1 MYFSSRA
8 QAGQMLAKKLVHLK
22 DQNCSIIALNDG
34 GVVVSAQ
41 IAAALNCPIMML
53 MAEPILAP
61 GEPEA
66 VASINQ
72 AGGYTYNKSYTE
84 GEIEEFD
91 MEYHQTFEQSKL
103 DKLNTMHRL
112 LGRNSIIRRDLL
124 RRRTIILVSDGFDS
138 SFPLDSVVDY
148 LKSTKIK
155 RLVIATPLATVNVI
169 DRMHIMADE
178 QVCLSVI
185 GNYIATD
192 HYYEDNTMPS
202 HETIIETIQN
212 IVQNWKS

>member
-8 QAGQMLAKKLVHLK
+8 QAGQLLAKKLAHLK
-22 DQNCSIIALNDG
+22 DQNCAIIALNDG
-34 GVVVSAQ
+34 GVVVGTQ
-41 IAAALNCPIMML
+41 IAAALNCVIMML
-53 MAEPILAP
+53 MTEPILAP

-72 AGGYTYNKSYTE
+72 EGGYTYNKTYTD

-112 LGRNSIIRRDLL
+112 LGKHSIIRRDLL
-124 RRRTIILVSDGFDS
+124 RRRTVILVSDGFNS
-138 SFPLDSVVDY
+138 SFPLDSVTDY

-155 RLVIATPLATVNVI
+155 KLIIASPLATVNVI
-169 DRMHIMADE
+169 DRMHILADE

-185 GNYIATD
+185 GNYISTN

-202 HETIIETIQN
+202 HETIIETVQK
-212 IVQNWKS
+212 IVQNWK